1 MKAAI
6 IHHRLDLLI
15 RLLDTTTGYEVRER
29 DVHFY
34 EDEKE
39 LFPLYRGDG
48 IYAFVNFERINRKFR
63 VRAYG
68 YEEIKVSICYENMDS
83 AIPTQEIFLIPSEDI
98 SKGEP
103 VISFTGKL
111 SGISHLEAVSL
122 EPSHCSINSFDE
134 RKRIMKLFKTRQS
147 NMENRYYGLI
157 HMEEQTYERFE
168 VEKELVDSGLKI
180 KEPLVESF
188 SVNSP
193 IARIIFGMVKE
204 DGSYCIRVRDNRDY
218 LIYLLR
224 YVVGGEVK
232 FRILDFRKPEKTIL
246 E

>member
-29 DVHFY
+29 DVHFK

-48 IYAFVNFERINRKFR
+48 MYAFIDFERRDRTLKIS
-63 VRAYG
+63 AYG
-68 YEEIKVSICYENMDS
+68 YEEIKVGICYDDMDS
-83 AIPTQEIFLIPSEDI
+83 AIPVREIFLIPSESI

-103 VISFTGKL
+103 VISFMGQL

-122 EPSHCSINSFDE
+122 EPSGCSISSFDE
-134 RKRIMKLFKTRQS
+134 RKRIMKLFKTRQN
-147 NMENRYYGLI
+147 NMENLYYGLI
-157 HMEEQTYERFE
+157 HIEDNTYERFA
-168 VEKELVDSGLKI
+168 VEKELPDCSLKI
-180 KEPLVESF
+180 KEPLKEEF
-188 SVNSP
+188 FVNSP

-204 DGSYCIRVRDNRDY
+204 DGTYCLRVRDNREKLFY
-218 LIYLLR
+218 ILR
-224 YVVGGEVK
+224 YEVEGEIK
-232 FRILDFRKPEKTIL
+232 FRTLDFRNPEKTVL